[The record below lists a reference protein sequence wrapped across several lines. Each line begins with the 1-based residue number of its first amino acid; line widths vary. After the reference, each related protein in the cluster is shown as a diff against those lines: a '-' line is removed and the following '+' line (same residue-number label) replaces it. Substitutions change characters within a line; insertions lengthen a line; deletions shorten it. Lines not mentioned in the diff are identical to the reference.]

1 MTSSLC
7 WASQSSRGSAN
18 SPLFEAGAVLAAIVH
33 SQWFRYCRTVI
44 VSSSVRQVMREIDD
58 GGADLVRALLLG
70 PVTAAGQHLDVA
82 QARDKLL
89 EIFEMFGGAGG
100 GEHHVVITGNIERRY
115 RHLQV
120 RESRQKLLV
129 ASVVAILVEGA

>member
-70 PVTAAGQHLDVA
+70 PVTAAGQHLDGAKRGDEFLHVG
-82 QARDKLL
+82 
-89 EIFEMFGGAGG
+89 EMLGHAGNG
-100 GEHHVVITGNIERRY
+100 DH
-115 RHLQV
+115 
-120 RESRQKLLV
+120 
-129 ASVVAILVEGA
+129 